1 MTRAGSTRRPSENAW
16 YKQLPLPILIA
27 LATGIGPYATG
38 APLSRSIGIG
48 LTLGLVGLLILMSLN
63 SPRADWPEPPIESP
77 EWGRL
82 ARRWEVPGLEA
93 ALERPQFMSRR
104 ILVQLRG
111 MTEQLLAR
119 RGLSLST
126 PQARELL
133 GDRTVSLLL
142 DPEAKPPTRM
152 ELSAIIGLLT
162 RLSTDPAGSP
172 LPIPTDLVVPP
183 GRRWLLPVRSRTAPQ
198 QREDSR

>member
-1 MTRAGSTRRPSENAW
+1 
-16 YKQLPLPILIA
+16 
-27 LATGIGPYATG
+27 
-38 APLSRSIGIG
+38 
-48 LTLGLVGLLILMSLN
+48 
-63 SPRADWPEPPIESP
+63 
-77 EWGRL
+77 
-82 ARRWEVPGLEA
+82 
-93 ALERPQFMSRR
+93 MSRR
-104 ILVQLRG
+104 ILVQLSG

-162 RLSTDPAGSP
+162 RLSTDPAGGP
-172 LPIPTDLVVPP
+172 LPIPTDLVVQP
-183 GRRWLLPVRSRTAPQ
+183 GRRWPLPVRSRTAPQ